1 VKKAERKEQSHEAIL
16 ESAMQLLRTQG
27 IRASSVS
34 DVMKGAGLTVGGF
47 YGHFESKTH
56 LFAEALQRPAGK
68 VWKRLLEAAVGE
80 TPRERMK
87 GVLGRYLS
95 RTHRDQPD
103 DGCVLPSAA
112 SEVARE
118 GEPYR
123 TALEKKLQGLVS
135 DLEHVL
141 GGKGASNRQRAVATL
156 ALMVGALTLAR
167 AVQGTPLSDELLQSA
182 RAMGEAGLD

>member
-1 VKKAERKEQSHEAIL
+1 MKKAERKEQSHEAIL

-56 LFAEALQRPAGK
+56 LFAEALQRPAGR

-135 DLEHVL
+135 DLEGVL
-141 GGKGASNRQRAVATL
+141 DGDRQRAVATL